1 MVSTL
6 DFENTWTKQAMWTE
20 AGLTRCVICYRL
32 FFLDLEFE
40 WEIPCCN
47 ACATKAKESV
57 S

>member
-1 MVSTL
+1 MVSNL

-20 AGLTRCVICYRL
+20 AGLTQCVICYRL